1 MINYSYTKVCCY
13 IGYLVQAIINNFLP
27 LLFVIFNESYG
38 ITYDKIGTLILINFM
53 IQIGV
58 DLCSIKFVKWLGYK
72 RTVILANGLAGI
84 GLILLSVLPKIIP
97 NTYLAVVLSVLCY
110 AFGSGLIEV
119 VISPIIEYLPSK
131 NKAGGM
137 SLLHSFYCWGQLGT
151 VLLTT
156 AMFATLGSEN
166 WSLFPLIWA
175 AVPIINLF
183 LFLKA
188 PVIEPESVSKDG
200 KEKRLL
206 KSRLFYVM
214 LALMVCAGASEITV
228 SQWSSTFAEQGLNL
242 TKAVGDLTG
251 PCMFALLMGTG
262 RLIYGIVGDRLPLKK
277 ALLFCAALC
286 TVCYIIIG
294 VSDNP
299 VLSLVFCAVCGFSVS
314 IMWPAI
320 ISMSAAAF
328 KYGTAL
334 MFSLIAAFG
343 DIGCSVGPF
352 TAGIVA
358 DNSTL
363 KTGILAATVF
373 PLLMVT
379 ILLLKDFIAK
389 CDKKY

>member
-1 MINYSYTKVCCY
+1 MQNYSYTKVCCY

-38 ITYDKIGTLILINFM
+38 ITYDKIGVLILINFM
-53 IQIGV
+53 TQIGV
-58 DLCSIKFVKWLGYK
+58 DLCSVKFVKRLGYK
-72 RTVILANGLAGI
+72 GSAVLANALAGI
-84 GLILLSVLPKIIP
+84 GLILLGVLPKLMS
-97 NTYLAVVLSVLCY
+97 NTYLAVILSILCY

-156 AMFATLGSEN
+156 LMFATLGRDN
-166 WSLFPLIWA
+166 WSIFPIIWA
-175 AVPIINLF
+175 AVPFTNFF

-188 PVIEPESVSKDG
+188 PVIEPNTDNKNG
-200 KEKRLL
+200 GEKKLL
-206 KSRLFYVM
+206 KTPLFYVM
-214 LALMVCAGASEITV
+214 LALMVCSGASEITV

-242 TKAVGDLTG
+242 SKAVGDLAG

-262 RLIYGIVGDRLPLKK
+262 RLIYGIVGDRLPQKS

-286 TVCYIIIG
+286 TACYIIIG
-294 VSDNP
+294 VTENP
-299 VLSLVFCAVCGFSVS
+299 VVALVFCAICGLSVS
-314 IMWPAI
+314 IMWPAV

-352 TAGIVA
+352 LAGVIA
-358 DNSTL
+358 DNSSL
-363 KTGILAATVF
+363 KTGILTASIF
-373 PLLMVT
+373 PILMVA
-379 ILLLKDFIAK
+379 ILILKDFVAK
-389 CDKKY
+389 REKKY

>member
-1 MINYSYTKVCCY
+1 MQNYSYTKVCCY

-38 ITYDKIGTLILINFM
+38 ITYDKIGALILINFM
-53 IQIGV
+53 TQIFV
-58 DLCSIKFVKWLGYK
+58 DLCSVKFVKWIGYK
-72 RTVILANGLAGI
+72 GSAILANGLAGL
-84 GLILLSVLPKIIP
+84 GLILLGVLPKIIS
-97 NTYLAVVLSVLCY
+97 NTYLAVILSVLCY

-156 AMFATLGSEN
+156 VMFAVIGKNN
-166 WSLFPLIWA
+166 WNIFPIVWS
-175 AVPIINLF
+175 AVPIVNLF
-183 LFLKA
+183 LFIKA
-188 PVIEPESVSKDG
+188 PVIEPKTDSKDG
-200 KEKRLL
+200 GEKKLL
-206 KSRLFYVM
+206 KNPLFYVM

-242 TKAVGDLTG
+242 SKAVGDLAG

-277 ALLFCAALC
+277 ALLFCATLC
-286 TVCYIIIG
+286 TACYIIIG
-294 VSDNP
+294 VSGSP
-299 VLSLVFCAVCGFSVS
+299 VISLVFCAVCGFSVS

-352 TAGIVA
+352 AAGIIA
-358 DNSTL
+358 DNNSL

-373 PLLMVT
+373 PALMVVM
-379 ILLLKDFIAK
+379 LFLKDFVAK
-389 CDKKY
+389 RDKKY